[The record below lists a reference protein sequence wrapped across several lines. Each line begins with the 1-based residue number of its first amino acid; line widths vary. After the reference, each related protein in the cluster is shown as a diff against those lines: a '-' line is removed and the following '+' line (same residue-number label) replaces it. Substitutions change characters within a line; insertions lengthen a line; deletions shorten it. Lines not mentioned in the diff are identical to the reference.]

1 MGALTMTFTRFAFLL
16 AGFAAAVFGQQTT
29 TINVPANQ
37 SWTNTGIYLNPGETV
52 QIDAR
57 GVIEA
62 VSPSDTRANFHRV
75 PPSGRPRQDN
85 TPQPDMPALVLLAR
99 IGDGPVLEAG
109 AHAEFRA
116 GGRNGT
122 GELQLGIND
131 GYVADNT
138 GSWTV
143 QVRVHEANSSI
154 SQSQNNR
161 RFPNDPNSNDR
172 YRNDRYRNDRSQA
185 DQSYRSYDA
194 DGAAGINSKAQQL
207 GRNVLGAPLSDVRTA
222 ADGVGRYREYSNGVI
237 YWSPDTGAYAVLGP
251 IKDEWVNRGAES
263 GELGYPISDETQ
275 TRNGMNRTMRFQRGT
290 ITWNER
296 TGARVDRR

>member
-1 MGALTMTFTRFAFLL
+1 MTCSRLGWLFAE
-16 AGFAAAVFGQQTT
+16 FAAASALGQQAT

-37 SWTNTGIYLNPGETV
+37 SWTNTGIHLNAGSTV

-62 VSPSDTRANFHRV
+62 VPPSDTRANFHRV

-85 TPQPDMPALVLLAR
+85 MPQPDMPALVLLAR

-109 AHAEFRA
+109 AHTELRA

-122 GELQLGIND
+122 GELLLGIND

-143 QVRVHEANSSI
+143 QVVVNDASSNL
-154 SQSQNNR
+154 SQRRNNGR
-161 RFPNDPNSNDR
+161 YESDPNPNDR
-172 YRNDRYRNDRSQA
+172 YRTDRSQA
-185 DQSYRSYDA
+185 DQSSRSNDTLT
-194 DGAAGINSKAQQL
+194 GSSGINSKAQQL
-207 GRNVLGAPLSDVRTA
+207 GRSVLGAPLGEIRSA
-222 ADGVGRYREYSNGVI
+222 ADGVGRYREYGNGVI

-251 IKDEWVNRGAES
+251 IRDEWVNRGAES
-263 GELGYPISDETQ
+263 GELGYPISDETR

>member
-1 MGALTMTFTRFAFLL
+1 MTFTRFAFLL
-16 AGFAAAVFGQQTT
+16 AGFAAAAFDQQTT

-99 IGDGPVLEAG
+99 IGDGSVLEAG
-109 AHAEFRA
+109 AHAQFRA

-122 GELQLGIND
+122 GELLLGIND

-143 QVRVHEANSSI
+143 QVRVNDADQNI
-154 SQSQNNR
+154 SQRRNNGR
-161 RFPNDPNSNDR
+161 YQNDPNANDR
-172 YRNDRYRNDRSQA
+172 YQNDRYPNDRSQA
-185 DQSYRSYDA
+185 DQSSRSNDRWA
-194 DGAAGINSKAQQL
+194 GASGINSKAQQL
-207 GRNVLGAPLSDVRTA
+207 GRNLIGEPLGDVRTA
-222 ADGVGRYREYSNGVI
+222 ADGIGRYREYRNGAI
-237 YWSPDTGAYAVLGP
+237 YWSPDTGAHAVLGP
-251 IKDEWVNRGAES
+251 IRNEWLNRGAES

-275 TRNGMNRTMRFQRGT
+275 ARDGISRIMRFQRGT

-296 TGARVDRR
+296 TGARVDRRY